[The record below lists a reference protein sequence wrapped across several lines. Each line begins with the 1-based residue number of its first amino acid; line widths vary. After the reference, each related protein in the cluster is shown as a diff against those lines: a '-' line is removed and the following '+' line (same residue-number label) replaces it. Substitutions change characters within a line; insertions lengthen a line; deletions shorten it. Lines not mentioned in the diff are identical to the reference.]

1 MTKEELQKFT
11 ESSYEAMKDPSSGQY
26 NLGFS
31 EALAMAAFEPPS
43 WWVGLDKADKPPP
56 PHPHAHVLAI
66 SRFPAVRLQRGCVP
80 L

>member
-1 MTKEELQKFT
+1 MTKKELQKFT

-43 WWVGLDKADKPPP
+43 WWVGLDNP
-56 PHPHAHVLAI
+56 PHPQHVLAI
-66 SRFPAVRLQRGCVP
+66 SRFPAVRLQRGCLP